1 MSDHASHQLPP
12 YRGILAVDTVRFTRN
27 PSRHQP
33 DLSASVQ
40 EVLQRAF
47 DDCRMPEIWELRRF
61 PQPTGD
67 GYLLGTL
74 PEMVPFLVHPF
85 LDSLHE
91 ILRVK
96 DESLRAIDRE
106 LRLRFRV
113 SINIGPV
120 PDSGDAL
127 RDRIGT
133 PTNAACRL
141 LDCTALRE
149 VLNQS
154 NPDVTLLAAIVSQR
168 VFDDVIRGGY
178 TPMLPPDR
186 FAQVTAEVPGKDF
199 AEPAWVYVPRP
210 SRMAAAHAE
219 ELTARPPAAAGTGKV
234 YLSTG
239 QQINADQIHG
249 DISYGG
255 RPA

>member
-1 MSDHASHQLPP
+1 MPDHASQKLPP
-12 YRGILAVDTVRFTRN
+12 YRGILAVDTVRFTGT

-40 EVLQRAF
+40 EVLQKAF
-47 DDCRMPEIWELRRF
+47 DDCGMPEIWERRRF

-85 LDSLHE
+85 LDSLHD
-91 ILRVK
+91 ILRAK
-96 DESLRAIDRE
+96 DESLRAIDRA

-127 RDRIGT
+127 RDRIGA

-141 LDCTALRE
+141 LDSTALRD
-149 VLNQS
+149 VLNHS

-178 TPMLPPDR
+178 TPIAPPDR
-186 FAQVTAEVPGKDF
+186 FTQVTAEVPGKDF
-199 AEPAWVYVPRP
+199 AEPAWIYIPRP
-210 SRMAAAHAE
+210 SRMAAAQADE
-219 ELTARPPAAAGTGKV
+219 PAAGSAAASATGKV